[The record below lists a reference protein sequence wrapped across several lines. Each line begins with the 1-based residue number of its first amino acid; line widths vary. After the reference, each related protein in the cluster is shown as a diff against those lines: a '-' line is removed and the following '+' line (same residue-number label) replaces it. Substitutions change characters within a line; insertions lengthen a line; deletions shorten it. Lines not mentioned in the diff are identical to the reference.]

1 MNFEPLREMEAFSN
15 EMFTRI
21 VSVQQKEHPAWNTAL
36 PFAERIKGVPLFNL
50 IFSSPDRNAVTTGP
64 TISHYYPL
72 RAEMRKIAHYA
83 RQVAAQ
89 GRASVAGGRMPEA
102 TAGQPT
108 VCDLRCGNGFIGS
121 LLANEGVRVI
131 GVREPTAKP
140 NQIPDFYDFL
150 RYEMR
155 TLPITDIDF
164 AFDVAFSSWMPSEVN
179 DTPHILQHS
188 PKLIIYI
195 HTDHV
200 DGSSGRRQTGTAE
213 AFVDLPGRYK
223 LVDQWSVTRAQD
235 MQHDVWSEL
244 PPSIEETRHVKV
256 YADTPF
262 HGINLLG
269 YAETAKGY
277 DWENDLEMT
286 LLALE
291 AQATLRARGIA
302 F

>member
-21 VSVQQKEHPAWNTAL
+21 VSVQQKEHAAWNTAL
-36 PFAERIKGVPLFNL
+36 PFAERIQGLPLFNL
-50 IFSSPDRNAVTTGP
+50 IFSNPDRNATTTGP

-72 RAEMRKIAHYA
+72 RAEIRKIAHYA
-83 RQVAAQ
+83 RQVAD
-89 GRASVAGGRMPEA
+89 
-102 TAGQPT
+102 QPI

-131 GVREPTAKP
+131 GVRAPTAKP
-140 NQIPDFYDFL
+140 NQIPDFYDPS

-188 PKLIIYI
+188 PKLIVYI

-200 DGSSGRRQTGTAE
+200 DGLSGRRQTGTAE
-213 AFVDLPGRYK
+213 AFVDLVNLSGLAGRYK
-223 LVDQWSVTRAQD
+223 LIDQWSVTRAQD
-235 MQHDVWSEL
+235 MLHEIWPEL

-256 YADTPF
+256 YADAPF

-277 DWENDLEMT
+277 DWEQELEMT

-291 AQATLRARGIA
+291 AKGMLRARGIA
-302 F
+302 I

>member
-21 VSVQQKEHPAWNTAL
+21 VSVQQKEHAAWNTAL
-36 PFAERIKGVPLFNL
+36 PFAERIKGLPLFNL
-50 IFSSPDRNAVTTGP
+50 IFSNPDRNATTTGP

-72 RAEMRKIAHYA
+72 RAEMRKIAHYV
-83 RQVAAQ
+83 RQV
-89 GRASVAGGRMPEA
+89 
-102 TAGQPT
+102 AGQPT

-131 GVREPTAKP
+131 GVREPTAKQ

-164 AFDVAFSSWMPSEVN
+164 AFDVAFSSWMPSEIN

-188 PKLIIYI
+188 PKLIVYI

-213 AFVDLPGRYK
+213 AFIDPTNLAGRYK
-223 LVDQWSVTRAQD
+223 LIDQWSMTRTQD
-235 MQHDVWSEL
+235 MMHDVWPEL
-244 PPSIEETRHVKV
+244 PASIEETRHVKI

-262 HGINLLG
+262 YDINLRG

-277 DWENDLEMT
+277 DWENELEMT

-291 AQATLRARGIA
+291 AKGMLRARGIA
-302 F
+302 V

>member
-21 VSVQQKEHPAWNTAL
+21 VAVQQKEHPAWNTAL

-50 IFSSPDRNAVTTGP
+50 IFSNPDRNATTTGP

-83 RQVAAQ
+83 RQVAD
-89 GRASVAGGRMPEA
+89 
-102 TAGQPT
+102 QPT

-131 GVREPTAKP
+131 GVREPTAKL
-140 NQIPDFYDFL
+140 NQIPDLYDFL

-155 TLPITDIDF
+155 ALPITDIDF
-164 AFDVAFSSWMPSEVN
+164 TFDVAFSSWMPSEIN

-188 PKLIIYI
+188 PKLIVYV

-213 AFVDLPGRYK
+213 AFVNLPDRYK
-223 LVDQWSVTRAQD
+223 LVDQWSVTRIQD
-235 MQHDVWSEL
+235 MLHEIWPEL
-244 PPSIEETRHVKV
+244 PPSIEETRHVKI
-256 YADTPF
+256 YADEPF
-262 HGINLLG
+262 HDINLLG
-269 YAETAKGY
+269 YAEAATGY
-277 DWENDLEMT
+277 DWEQELEMT

-291 AQATLRARGIA
+291 AKGMLRARGIA
-302 F
+302 V

>member
-21 VSVQQKEHPAWNTAL
+21 VAVQQKEHPAWNTAL
-36 PFAERIKGVPLFNL
+36 PFAERIKGLPLFNL
-50 IFSSPDRNAVTTGP
+50 IFSNPDRNATTTGP
-64 TISHYYPL
+64 TVSHYYPL

-83 RQVAAQ
+83 RQTAA
-89 GRASVAGGRMPEA
+89 
-102 TAGQPT
+102 QPT

-121 LLANEGVRVI
+121 LLANEGASVI

-140 NQIPDFYDFL
+140 NQIPDFYDSL

-164 AFDVAFSSWMPSEVN
+164 AFDVAFSSWMPSEIN
-179 DTPHILQHS
+179 DTPYILQHL
-188 PKLIIYI
+188 PKLIVYI

-200 DGSSGRRQTGTAE
+200 DGSTGRRQTGTAE
-213 AFVDLPGRYK
+213 AFAALPDRYK
-223 LVDQWSVTRAQD
+223 LIDQWSVTRAQD
-235 MQHDVWSEL
+235 MLHEIWPEL

-269 YAETAKGY
+269 YAEAVKGY
-277 DWENDLEMT
+277 DWEQELEMT

-291 AQATLRARGIA
+291 AKAMLRARGIA
-302 F
+302 V

>member
-21 VSVQQKEHPAWNTAL
+21 VAVQQKEHPAWNTAL
-36 PFAERIKGVPLFNL
+36 PFAERIKGLPLFNL
-50 IFSSPDRNAVTTGP
+50 IFSSPDRNATTTGP
-64 TISHYYPL
+64 TVSHYYPL

-83 RQVAAQ
+83 RQVAGQ
-89 GRASVAGGRMPEA
+89 GGG
-102 TAGQPT
+102 QST

-121 LLANEGVRVI
+121 LLANESVRVI
-131 GVREPTAKP
+131 GVREPAAKL
-140 NQIPDFYDFL
+140 NQIPDLYDSL

-164 AFDVAFSSWMPSEVN
+164 AFDVAFSSWMPSEIN

-188 PKLIIYI
+188 PKLIVYI

-200 DGSSGRRQTGTAE
+200 DGSTGRRQTGTAE
-213 AFVDLPGRYK
+213 AFADLPDHYK
-223 LVDQWSVTRAQD
+223 LIDQWSVTRAQD
-235 MQHDVWSEL
+235 MMHDVWPEL

-256 YADTPF
+256 YADTPY
-262 HGINLLG
+262 HDINLLG
-269 YAETAKGY
+269 YAEAAKGY
-277 DWENDLEMT
+277 DWENELEMT

-291 AQATLRARGIA
+291 AKGMLRARGIA
-302 F
+302 V

>member
-21 VSVQQKEHPAWNTAL
+21 VSVQQKEHAAWNTAL
-36 PFAERIKGVPLFNL
+36 PFAERIKGLPLFNL
-50 IFSSPDRNAVTTGP
+50 IFSNPDRNATTTGP

-83 RQVAAQ
+83 RQVAGQA
-89 GRASVAGGRMPEA
+89 
-102 TAGQPT
+102 AGQPT

-131 GVREPTAKP
+131 GVREPTAKQ

-164 AFDVAFSSWMPSEVN
+164 AFDVAFSSWMPSEIN

-188 PKLIIYI
+188 PKLIVYI

-213 AFVDLPGRYK
+213 AFIDPTNLAGRYK
-223 LVDQWSVTRAQD
+223 LIDQWSMTRTQD
-235 MQHDVWSEL
+235 MMHDVWPEL
-244 PPSIEETRHVKV
+244 PASIEETRHVKI
-256 YADTPF
+256 YANTPF
-262 HGINLLG
+262 HDINLLG
-269 YAETAKGY
+269 YVEAAKGY
-277 DWENDLEMT
+277 DWEQELEMT

-291 AQATLRARGIA
+291 AKGMLRARGIA
-302 F
+302 V

>member
-1 MNFEPLREMEAFSN
+1 
-15 EMFTRI
+15 
-21 VSVQQKEHPAWNTAL
+21 
-36 PFAERIKGVPLFNL
+36 
-50 IFSSPDRNAVTTGP
+50 
-64 TISHYYPL
+64 
-72 RAEMRKIAHYA
+72 
-83 RQVAAQ
+83 
-89 GRASVAGGRMPEA
+89 MPEA
-102 TAGQPT
+102 TADQPT

-121 LLANEGVRVI
+121 LLANEGVRVT
-131 GVREPTAKP
+131 GVREPTAKL
-140 NQIPDFYDFL
+140 NQIPDFYDSL

-164 AFDVAFSSWMPSEVN
+164 AFDVAFSSWMPSEIN

-188 PKLIIYI
+188 PKLIVYI

-223 LVDQWSVTRAQD
+223 LIDQWSVMRAQD
-235 MQHDVWSEL
+235 MLHEVWPEL

-277 DWENDLEMT
+277 DWENELEMT

-291 AQATLRARGIA
+291 AKGMLRARGIA
-302 F
+302 V

>member
-1 MNFEPLREMEAFSN
+1 
-15 EMFTRI
+15 
-21 VSVQQKEHPAWNTAL
+21 
-36 PFAERIKGVPLFNL
+36 
-50 IFSSPDRNAVTTGP
+50 
-64 TISHYYPL
+64 
-72 RAEMRKIAHYA
+72 
-83 RQVAAQ
+83 
-89 GRASVAGGRMPEA
+89 MPEATATQA

-131 GVREPTAKP
+131 GVREPTAKL

-155 TLPITDIDF
+155 ALPIADIDF
-164 AFDVAFSSWMPSEVN
+164 AFDVAFSSWMPSEIN
-179 DTPHILQHS
+179 DTPRILQHS
-188 PKLIIYI
+188 PKLIVYI

-200 DGSSGRRQTGTAE
+200 DASSGRRQTGTAE
-213 AFVDLPGRYK
+213 AFVKLPDRYK
-223 LVDQWSVTRAQD
+223 LIDQWSVTRAQD
-235 MQHDVWSEL
+235 MLHEIWPEL

-269 YAETAKGY
+269 YAEAAKGY
-277 DWENDLEMT
+277 DWENELDMA

-291 AQATLRARGIA
+291 AKSMLRARGIA
-302 F
+302 V